1 MQTKAKVGKNADGFF
16 KEAAAK
22 DPLSDKR
29 KADQKAVDTAVS
41 SPFPRCSSPSLIRIF
56 ARISSGSFEHK
67 YRGSVV
73 CFLAHTVLRDV
84 FTGRV
89 REAP

>member
-1 MQTKAKVGKNADGFF
+1 MQTKAKVGKSADGFF

-41 SPFPRCSSPSLIRIF
+41 SPFPPCSEYSHAYLPSLSEEKFTEARSSVFSRIRF
-56 ARISSGSFEHK
+56 
-67 YRGSVV
+67 
-73 CFLAHTVLRDV
+73 
-84 FTGRV
+84 
-89 REAP
+89 